1 MPCDTST
8 VNRKTQVAVTALLA
22 LGGTYL
28 LADAFDLT
36 PGLITTRPLEE
47 KPAAYP
53 SISPI
58 TVSAPQLPSLNDE
71 TPVPT
76 PEAVNAAVDSF
87 LADPRLTGQ
96 ASVEVVDAATGQVLA
111 GANTEVAR
119 VPASNQKLITATV
132 ALETLGPDATLETT
146 VVLSDNT
153 LYLVGGGDA
162 MLSEGTGDSSAI
174 VGHAG
179 LAELADQAAA
189 ELKDAGTTNVDLVV
203 DSSLFTG
210 PLYHPEVEGPDTIYI
225 MQMRP
230 IAVDLSRDDSGAF
243 TADPD
248 LRALD
253 DFAARLK
260 ERGITANV
268 KGRSE
273 APETAK
279 VMGSVESAS
288 VRELVDYMLTE
299 SDNTTADVLGHLV
312 AIAEGEPADFEGA
325 SRATKTVLDGLGY
338 TTDALVISDNSGLS
352 ILNRLTTTI
361 QLEILGDVYTCEEC
375 PLEAI
380 ASGMPVAGL
389 NGTLTSRMADI
400 DLGGR
405 VRAKTG
411 TLLSAN
417 SLSGYLMTDGGR
429 VLTFSVLVDNIQE
442 GTTGEI
448 RIVIDDFLGT
458 LSAL

>member
-1 MPCDTST
+1 M
-8 VNRKTQVAVTALLA
+8 TALLE

-53 SISPI
+53 TI
-58 TVSAPQLPSLNDE
+58 TPVEAVSPQLPTPDE
-71 TPVPT
+71 NIPVPT
-76 PEAVNAAVDSF
+76 SEAVTGAIDAF

-96 ASVEVVDAATGQVLA
+96 ASVEVADAATGEVL
-111 GANTEVAR
+111 GGVQTDVAR
-119 VPASNQKLITATV
+119 MPASNQKLLTAAT
-132 ALETLGPDATLETT
+132 ALEVLGPDATLETSAA
-146 VVLSDNT
+146 LSENT

-162 MLSEGTGDSSAI
+162 MLSPGTGDPTAI

-179 LAELADQAAA
+179 LGDLADEAAA
-189 ELKDAGTTNVDLVV
+189 KLKESGTANIDLAV

-210 PLYHPEVEGPDTIYI
+210 PLYHPEVVGSDTSYI

-230 IAVDLSRDDSGAF
+230 IAVDLSRNDAGDF
-243 TADPD
+243 TVDPD
-248 LRALD
+248 LQALD
-253 DFAARLK
+253 AFAAALG

-268 KGRSE
+268 VGR
-273 APETAK
+273 AETPRSATE
-279 VMGSVESAS
+279 VGSVESAS

-299 SDNTTADVLGHLV
+299 SCNTTADILGHLV
-312 AIAEGEPADFEGA
+312 AVAKGEPGNFEGA
-325 SRATKTVLDGLGY
+325 ARATQAALTDMGY
-338 TTDALVISDNSGLS
+338 TIAGVVVSDNSGLS

-361 QLEILGDVYTCEEC
+361 QLEILDDVYTCEEC

-389 NGTLTSRMADI
+389 NGTLSARMSDI

-411 TLLSAN
+411 TLIMAN
-417 SLSGYLMTDGGR
+417 SLSGYMMTNSGR
-429 VLTFSVLVDNIQE
+429 VLTFSVLVDNIEE
-442 GTTGEI
+442 GTTREI
-448 RIVIDDFLGT
+448 RTVIDDFLGT